1 VQWRKNVS
9 KSVARSMAVAIG
21 VPGIWG
27 AIVWA
32 LLGEWGIVLL
42 VLGLYAP
49 VVVAALAP
57 LRAWARAGLTV
68 GSAVGLGVALL
79 AMGRNTFGP
88 GPFFVAVVLAS
99 ITLGTRWA
107 VAISCLGTAGLA
119 AAYYVS
125 DHQLVW
131 QLPSDDAGNRLR
143 PIVGTLGLCLGL
155 TGALHI
161 VLRSLETSLG
171 AATRLLAELRREGRD
186 RALLA
191 RRLVDAEEQERRRIA
206 RDLHDDIGQRLTAL
220 KLRLQLQHASG
231 RQADAPP
238 FDAVAVVDELL
249 DDVRTLSRDLR
260 PALLDDVGLLPAARA
275 LIEAQQDAY
284 DVRVDIAPSLLGLRL
299 PPAIEIACY
308 RALQEALANAVRH
321 ARATRL
327 TLTVAVDAEF
337 LEIALCDDGWGFD
350 PGHVAAKAAG
360 QHLGLVSMRERMAMI
375 GGACAV
381 ESAPGRGTT
390 VRLSMP
396 LALVGLA
403 AGPAA

>member
-1 VQWRKNVS
+1 MQWRKDLS
-9 KSVARSMAVAIG
+9 KSVARSMALAIG
-21 VPGIWG
+21 VPGFWG
-27 AIVWA
+27 AVVWT
-32 LLGEWGIVLL
+32 LRGEWGLALL

-49 VVVAALAP
+49 VAVAALAP
-57 LRAWARAGLTV
+57 LPAWARAGLTI
-68 GSAVGLGVALL
+68 ATAFGLGVVLV

-88 GPFFVAVVLAS
+88 GPFFIAVMLAS

-107 VAISCLGTAGLA
+107 VAMSCLGTAGLA

-131 QLPSDDAGNRLR
+131 QVPNDEAGIRLR
-143 PIVGTLGLCLGL
+143 PVVGTFGLCLGL

-171 AATRLLAELRREGRD
+171 AATRLLAELRREAND
-186 RALLA
+186 RVLLA
-191 RRLVDAEEQERRRIA
+191 RRLVEAEEVERRRIA
-206 RDLHDDIGQRLTAL
+206 RDLHDDVGQRLTAL
-220 KLRLQLQHASG
+220 KLRLQLQHAPG
-231 RQADAPP
+231 PPADTPA
-238 FDAVAVVDELL
+238 FDAVAMVDGLL
-249 DDVRTLSRDLR
+249 ADVRTLSRDLR
-260 PALLDDVGLLPAARA
+260 PALLDELGLLPAARA
-275 LIEAQQDAY
+275 LVEGQQGAF
-284 DVRVDIAPSLLGLRL
+284 DVRVDIASSLLGLRL
-299 PPAIEIACY
+299 PPEIEIACY

-327 TLTVAVDAEF
+327 TLTAAIDAEF
-337 LEIALCDDGWGFD
+337 LEIALSDDGWGFD
-350 PGHVAAKAAG
+350 PVHVAAKAPG

-403 AGPAA
+403 TGPAA